1 VPPFEQLGFGIHI
14 ASRDCVLSTC
24 IARRHAADMLRIFTA
39 LVVLTLSAIA
49 ERPEKWAQPVPG
61 TSVKNLNRVTPQ
73 LYRSAQPDAAGMRAL
88 EKLGI
93 RTVINLR
100 DLNDDKKEA
109 RGTKLRLHRVKMDA
123 WQIEDEDVVR
133 ALAMLRRKGDGPFLV
148 HCHHGSDRTGVV
160 CAMFRLV
167 EQRWSREDAIRELK
181 DGGFGFHKTWV
192 NIPRYLAK
200 VDIEK
205 IRREVDALAK

>member
-1 VPPFEQLGFGIHI
+1 MAAPVAAF
-14 ASRDCVLSTC
+14 ATARDCVLPTC
-24 IARRHAADMLRIFTA
+24 IRLRHAAGMLRIFTA
-39 LVVLTLSAIA
+39 LVALTISALA

-61 TSVKNLNRVTPQ
+61 TAVKNLNRVTPQ
-73 LYRSAQPDAAGMRAL
+73 LYRSAQPDASGMREL
-88 EKLGI
+88 EKLGVK
-93 RTVINLR
+93 TVINLR

-123 WQIEDEDVVR
+123 WHIEDEDVVR
-133 ALAMLRRKGDGPFLV
+133 ALALLRKKESGPFLI
-148 HCHHGSDRTGVV
+148 HCHHGADRTGVV

-181 DGGFGFHKTWV
+181 DGGYGFHTTWV
-192 NIPRYLAK
+192 NIPRYLEK

-205 IRREVDALAK
+205 IRRGVDAAAK